1 MDKFQAMQAFIRVV
15 DTGTFTKASATLDIP
30 KPTVTRLIQNLEREL
45 DTKLLNRTTRRI
57 SVTTDGAAYYERAV
71 RLLSD
76 LSELEGVM
84 SKAKTTPRGRLRVD
98 FPVPIG
104 LAIIIPA
111 LPDFVARY
119 PDIQLDFGASDR
131 PRDLVADNIDCVVR
145 TGILADQSLVARRL
159 GDVRQVLCATP
170 DYWRR
175 HGMPEHP
182 DDLDNGHVVVQMIS
196 ARTGKPFPLQV
207 AKGNERV
214 DVGGQRHYTANDATA
229 TLGLGLAGL
238 GVVHALTF
246 LAAPHL
252 ESGALVP
259 AFKDWR
265 ADPIPVY
272 VVYPP
277 NRHLSTKV
285 RVFVD
290 WLAQLFSEH
299 GLVHQKV
306 ALARSK

>member
-1 MDKFQAMQAFIRVV
+1 MDKFQAMQAFVRVV
-15 DTGTFTKASATLDIP
+15 ETGTFTKASETLDIP

-71 RLLSD
+71 QLLSD

-84 SKAKTTPRGRLRVD
+84 SKAKTAPSGRLRVD

-111 LPDFVARY
+111 LPDFVACY
-119 PDIQLDFGASDR
+119 PDIRLDFGVSDR
-131 PRDLVADNIDCVVR
+131 PRDLITDNIDCVIR
-145 TGILADQSLVARRL
+145 TGVLADQSLVARRL
-159 GDVRQVLCATP
+159 GEVRQVLCATP
-170 DYWRR
+170 EYWRR

-207 AKGNERV
+207 VRGGERV
-214 DVGGQRHYTANDATA
+214 DVRGLRHFTANDATA
-229 TLGLGLAGL
+229 TLAMGLAGL
-238 GVVHALTF
+238 GVVHALTL

-259 AFKDWR
+259 ALKDWQ

-299 GLVHQKV
+299 ELVHQKV
-306 ALARSK
+306 ALTLAQ